1 MTSQTR
7 KQTIAIHILT
17 NISRSKGNQAMKFS
31 QLVEY
36 NMRNIFLEK
45 PSKKWDGET
54 NPRRYSKKSK
64 LSISLDQQPMILYRY
79 FSLYREILGNMCNAI
94 VCWPSCRVAN
104 FKINLILLIKPF
116 FLYDQKVKT
125 KI

>member
-1 MTSQTR
+1 MTSQIG
-7 KQTIAIHILT
+7 KQTIAIHVLT

-54 NPRRYSKKSK
+54 NPRCYSKKSK
-64 LSISLDQQPMILYRY
+64 LSISLDQQPMISYRH
-79 FSLYREILGNMCNAI
+79 FSLYREILGNMCNVI
-94 VCWPSCRVAN
+94 VCWPSCRVTN

-116 FLYDQKVKT
+116 FLYDQKVKA

>member
-94 VCWPSCRVAN
+94 VC
-104 FKINLILLIKPF
+104 
-116 FLYDQKVKT
+116 
-125 KI
+125 